1 MQGWID
7 LHERLEDALD
17 HARRNSFSRVANT
30 NDGMV
35 VFQSGGDPDSAARVG
50 VLGGI
55 VQEVGQN
62 LFEPGGIPFQAHD
75 LAGIHFALENTL
87 GCASYARSR
96 HMRFQAPRRSV
107 SR

>member
-55 VQEVGQN
+55 AQMVGQN
-62 LFEPGGIPFQAHD
+62 LFEPSGVPFHTHD
-75 LAGIHFALENTL
+75 LAGKSNIQFLA
-87 GCASYARSR
+87 ARIDKIPSGPHR
-96 HMRFQAPRRSV
+96 MLVGTDYHQ
-107 SR
+107 

>member
-55 VQEVGQN
+55 VEEVGQN
-62 LFEPGGIPFQAHD
+62 LFEPSGVPFQAHD
-75 LAGIHFALENTL
+75 LAGKRNRQLVSALIDQRATRLNGML
-87 GCASYARSR
+87 DDLC
-96 HMRFQAPRRSV
+96 SV
-107 SR
+107 